1 MRSVFH
7 TLVSCCSGV
16 SSLEKIAA
24 YCRPLHRN
32 SQVVVGGVV
41 RGVPVAA
48 VSGGVRGTGL
58 ELQYAVG
65 LAQSP
70 ADWRR

>member
-1 MRSVFH
+1 M
-7 TLVSCCSGV
+7 
-16 SSLEKIAA
+16 
-24 YCRPLHRN
+24 
-32 SQVVVGGVV
+32 GGVV